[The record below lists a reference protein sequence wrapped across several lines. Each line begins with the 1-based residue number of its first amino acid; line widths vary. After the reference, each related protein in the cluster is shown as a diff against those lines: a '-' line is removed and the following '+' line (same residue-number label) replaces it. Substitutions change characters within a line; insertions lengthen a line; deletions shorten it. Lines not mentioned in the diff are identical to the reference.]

1 MGAVALIVQ
10 GYSPQEAMELIKAR
24 RPVAD
29 PDAFYI
35 RSRILRFAR
44 QWETG

>member
-1 MGAVALIVQ
+1 
-10 GYSPQEAMELIKAR
+10 LIKIQ
-24 RPVAD
+24 RPNAD

-44 QWETG
+44 AWSRV